1 MRTRCALHAVT
12 VFTLALS
19 AISLDPIP
27 SRAATAS
34 TSQEILHEVA
44 PGDGLRLIAGY
55 YYGDTRQWK
64 RIWDANRNSV
74 RNPNLLERGSS
85 LRIPDAVTPTE
96 PYADFVARTRRPV
109 PALAAPPA
117 EVPRSTTE
125 GQDVVPPTQGAP
137 AERGSGPASPGPTK
151 AR

>member
-1 MRTRCALHAVT
+1 MRTRCALYGVT
-12 VFTLALS
+12 VFMLALC
-19 AISLDPIP
+19 AISLDPVP

-34 TSQEILHEVA
+34 TTQEILHEVA

-74 RNPNLLERGSS
+74 RNPNLLERGSY

-96 PYADFVARTRRPV
+96 PYADFAARTRRPV
-109 PALAAPPA
+109 PAPVAPSPDMF
-117 EVPRSTTE
+117 RSTAE
-125 GQDVVPPTQGAP
+125 RQGVAPPTQGAP